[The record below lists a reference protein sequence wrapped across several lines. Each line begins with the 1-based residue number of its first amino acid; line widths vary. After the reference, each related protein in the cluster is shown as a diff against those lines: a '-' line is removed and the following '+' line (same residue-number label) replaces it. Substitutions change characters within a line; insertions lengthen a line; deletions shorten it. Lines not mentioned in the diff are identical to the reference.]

1 MSSPPNSPKNKIKFL
16 CSHGGKILPR
26 PADGHLK
33 YVGGE
38 TRVISVPRDIK
49 FHELMKK
56 LSAPIEGDMVL
67 KYQLVPEDLDALVSV
82 KSDEDL
88 RHMLDEYDR
97 CEIAGVPR
105 LRAFLFP
112 VKPIVLDH
120 HVASSE
126 PLEQRYID
134 AVNGIVRI
142 SEAGIF
148 RLHPPPGI
156 SHASFGI
163 SSACSSPRS
172 PESCTTEG
180 VVNQENFTQSNYHNR
195 SQMHKVHSSPS
206 IFNMTSQQQRH
217 GFHHQFHNYKPPV
230 HQFAKPPPV
239 DPERLISVRSVGRA
253 EGMRYHVDHN
263 SPHYYHSTTRHNHNR
278 GNGCMHYEDYG
289 ERTDSL
295 SPVDKRNGSF
305 SPSPHSLSPLAGS
318 TDS

>member
-49 FHELMKK
+49 FH
-56 LSAPIEGDMVL
+56 
-67 KYQLVPEDLDALVSV
+67 
-82 KSDEDL
+82 
-88 RHMLDEYDR
+88 
-97 CEIAGVPR
+97 GVPR